1 MLRYIRSISVILILA
16 IAISP
21 AFAANC
27 VASCATKSIMTA
39 VNTEDMSSMPNCH
52 KAMEKEKSKLN
63 IEHKSCSMGAGC
75 NFSQATPIDLSSK
88 FVFIDL
94 TSISFPRFNSSE
106 KSADLSP
113 PIKPPA

>member
-1 MLRYIRSISVILILA
+1 M
-16 IAISP
+16 
-21 AFAANC
+21 
-27 VASCATKSIMTA
+27 
-39 VNTEDMSSMPNCH
+39 D
-52 KAMEKEKSKLN
+52 KEKSKSN

-94 TSISFPRFNSSE
+94 TSISFPKFKSSE
-106 KSADLSP
+106 KSAELSP